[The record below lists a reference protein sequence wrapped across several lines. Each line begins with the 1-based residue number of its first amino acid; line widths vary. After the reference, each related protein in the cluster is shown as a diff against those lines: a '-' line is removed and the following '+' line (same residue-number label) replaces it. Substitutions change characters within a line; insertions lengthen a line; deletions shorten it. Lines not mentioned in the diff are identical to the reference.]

1 MPQYLLRRSEQLT
14 DEVDELDDDVG
25 PYAALE
31 VTWVRSYVS
40 LDRSVSY
47 CLYDGPS
54 PDAILRAARLDGLA
68 AEITEVTV
76 LDPYFSR

>member
-1 MPQYLLRRSEQLT
+1 MPQYLVRTSDQPT
-14 DEVDELDDDVG
+14 DEDAEAVEPDFTLG
-25 PYAALE
+25 

-47 CLYDGPS
+47 RVYDGPS
-54 PDAILRAARLDGLA
+54 PEAILRAARLDGRP